1 VRRWGRL
8 LPLAIL
14 LGCSNLDEGEGGVV
28 ALEVR
33 APFPATVEVG
43 ETLQLTAV
51 PLDADGDSVAAT
63 VTWHSPDATVT
74 IGETTGLLTGVAPGT
89 GRVQAT
95 AGSLSS
101 DLIPFGVIAPADTL
115 ALVGD
120 SVVVAAADP
129 GTTVPLTVRLESFN
143 PAGAL
148 DARPVVY
155 EITRP
160 TAAPFAVTLPNGAV
174 IDTFATGADGT
185 VGVPVSRVTTLP
197 VPDSVFVEVRASRTR
212 GAAVPGSG
220 QRFIVLFQ

>member
-1 VRRWGRL
+1 MRRWSRL
-8 LPLAIL
+8 LPLAVL
-14 LGCSNLDEGEGGVV
+14 LGCSNLDEGEAGVV

-43 ETLQLTAV
+43 ETLQLSAV

-63 VTWHSPDATVT
+63 VTWHSPDATVS

-101 DLIPFGVIAPADTL
+101 ELISFSVIAPADTL
-115 ALVGD
+115 VLVGD
-120 SVVVAAADP
+120 SVVVAAAEP
-129 GTTVPLTVRLESFN
+129 GATTPLTVRLESFN
-143 PAGAL
+143 PAGVL

-155 EITRP
+155 EIIRP
-160 TAAPFAVTLPNGAV
+160 TAAPFAATLPNGAL
-174 IDTFATGADGT
+174 IDTLATNPDGT
-185 VGVPVSRVTTLP
+185 LGVIVSRTTTLP

-212 GAAVPGSG
+212 GAVVPGSG